1 MKKGICLLAVC
12 CILLLGLS
20 GCSMGYTYD
29 DSTLYTPGDGSAD
42 PASVRAIEVDWLD
55 GSVTAQPYEG
65 ELLQFSD
72 NSPYPSDDNLL
83 HYYLDGDT
91 LKIRFCK
98 SYTFRLSAPEPKDL
112 EVLVPE
118 AYIENFREISI
129 DTAAASVF
137 VSDLQV
143 EDLEIS
149 TVSGEVTIDGTV
161 ENVNVDTTSGNIAL
175 SGTFTEIETDTVSG
189 ALTAICTACPQ
200 SFVGDSTSG
209 AFQVTLPADS
219 SFTLEYDS
227 TSGSLV
233 SDFALEEDSGTYTVA
248 AGDGSCKLSFDT
260 VSGDLHLTKR

>member
-1 MKKGICLLAVC
+1 M
-12 CILLLGLS
+12 
-20 GCSMGYTYD
+20 
-29 DSTLYTPGDGSAD
+29 
-42 PASVRAIEVDWLD
+42 
-55 GSVTAQPYEG
+55 
-65 ELLQFSD
+65 
-72 NSPYPSDDNLL
+72 
-83 HYYLDGDT
+83 
-91 LKIRFCK
+91 
-98 SYTFRLSAPEPKDL
+98 
-112 EVLVPE
+112 
-118 AYIENFREISI
+118 
-129 DTAAASVF
+129 
-137 VSDLQV
+137 
-143 EDLEIS
+143 
-149 TVSGEVTIDGTV
+149 